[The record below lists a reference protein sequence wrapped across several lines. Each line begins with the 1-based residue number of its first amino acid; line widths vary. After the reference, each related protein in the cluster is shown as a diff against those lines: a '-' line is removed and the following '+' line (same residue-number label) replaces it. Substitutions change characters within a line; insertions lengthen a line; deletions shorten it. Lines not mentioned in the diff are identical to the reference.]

1 MIAQVLQI
9 LVPVGLVAY
18 CLHAAR
24 TNIAALCGLPLIIY
38 LGRSAYLDTF
48 AWSFQVG
55 RVFVVWSDV
64 VFAGMLIVWLYIHMR
79 RVKAR
84 PPHVGLLA
92 IIAAVFFVYALYEW
106 ASTVSGGMG
115 YFGAMLTARSWLY
128 IPFGFF
134 LWSGIFRRLSD
145 EEIDGLIRLLVVSS
159 LPLLALYCLSAL
171 NVHVYVLPPHGVVNV
186 AGGTVVRDFLTLSPF
201 ATWVLAYFLARPRRS
216 IWWLAAVGLAVLAET
231 LTFSRSMIIP
241 MVGCMV
247 IAALYHL
254 VKARQLSSALEDV
267 LAVVVG
273 LAVMAFAVSVV
284 SPAAKTF
291 LTQRLQ
297 QVGQATD
304 STSTFSYRMNMLDAA
319 VTDVIGPQHRYL
331 GLGAHAFEAMDLTAI
346 TSAIGLFNVY
356 DMMWVLVALQLGLV
370 GIVILACLVAV
381 ALMQSVWLAWPR
393 RAAASDEEAAA
404 DGGDDRSWISLFLLL
419 VMVQLAAVTFFSE
432 SFFTT
437 GVVGGLLFAL
447 VSARVAE
454 VRATQPAVSMPT
466 ASGASLRATMS

>member
-1 MIAQVLQI
+1 
-9 LVPVGLVAY
+9 
-18 CLHAAR
+18 
-24 TNIAALCGLPLIIY
+24 
-38 LGRSAYLDTF
+38 
-48 AWSFQVG
+48 
-55 RVFVVWSDV
+55 
-64 VFAGMLIVWLYIHMR
+64 
-79 RVKAR
+79 
-84 PPHVGLLA
+84 
-92 IIAAVFFVYALYEW
+92 
-106 ASTVSGGMG
+106 
-115 YFGAMLTARSWLY
+115 
-128 IPFGFF
+128 
-134 LWSGIFRRLSD
+134 
-145 EEIDGLIRLLVVSS
+145 
-159 LPLLALYCLSAL
+159 
-171 NVHVYVLPPHGVVNV
+171 
-186 AGGTVVRDFLTLSPF
+186 
-201 ATWVLAYFLARPRRS
+201 
-216 IWWLAAVGLAVLAET
+216 
-231 LTFSRSMIIP
+231 
-241 MVGCMV
+241 
-247 IAALYHL
+247 
-254 VKARQLSSALEDV
+254 
-267 LAVVVG
+267 
-273 LAVMAFAVSVV
+273 MAFAVSVV

>member
-9 LVPVGLVAY
+9 LVPLGLVVY
-18 CLHAAR
+18 FLHAAR
-24 TNIAALCGLPLIIY
+24 SNIAALCGLPLIVY

-48 AWSFQVG
+48 GWSVQVG
-55 RVFVVWSDV
+55 RVVIEWPDV
-64 VFAGMLIVWLYIHMR
+64 VFAGMLIVWLYIHMH

-106 ASTVSGGMG
+106 ALTVTGGMG
-115 YFGAMLTARSWLY
+115 YFGAFLTVRSWLY
-128 IPFGFF
+128 IPLGFF
-134 LWSGIFRRLSD
+134 LWSGVFRRLTD

-201 ATWVLAYFLARPRRS
+201 VTWVLAYYLARPRRS
-216 IWWLAAVGLAVLAET
+216 LLWLAAVGLAVLAEA
-231 LTFSRSMIIP
+231 LTFSRSMILP
-241 MVGCMV
+241 MGACLV
-247 IAALYHL
+247 IAAAYHL
-254 VKARQLSSALEDV
+254 IKARHLSSAVQDV
-267 LAVVVG
+267 LAVVAG
-273 LAVMAFAVSVV
+273 LAVMAFAVGVI
-284 SPAAKTF
+284 SPAAATF
-291 LTQRLQ
+291 LTQRVQ

-304 STSTFSYRMNMLDAA
+304 PTSTFSYRMKMFDSA
-319 VTDVIGPQHRYL
+319 VTDVLGPRHRYL
-331 GLGAHAFEAMDLTAI
+331 GLGAHPFEAMNLNVM
-346 TSAIGLFNVY
+346 TSAIGVFNVY

-370 GIVILACLVAV
+370 GIAILACLVAV
-381 ALMQSVWLAWPR
+381 ALIQAVWLAWPR
-393 RAAASDEEAAA
+393 RAAASDVEASA
-404 DGGDDRSWISLFLLL
+404 DGGDDRSWLSLFLLL

-437 GVVGGLLFAL
+437 GVVAGLLFAL

-454 VRATQPAVSMPT
+454 VRATQAAVSVPT